1 MAEPNSDIFNA
12 ILTGKNI
19 DAKNFVQAALDAGA
33 QPQEIIMDSMIPA
46 MDEAGRRFEAHQF
59 FVPQLMIAARAMKE
73 ALAILSP
80 LLAASGTEPIAKVVI
95 GTVMGDMHDI
105 GKNLVASMLEGAGFQ
120 VFDLGVNVPP
130 EKFINELKEKQA
142 EILCMSALLTTT
154 MPAMRKTIEALDAA
168 GMRDSVRVMIGG
180 APVTQ
185 AYADEIGAD
194 GYSSNANAAVTLA
207 RNLISKFRGLNSAVL

>member
-1 MAEPNSDIFNA
+1 VAEMNTDIFNA
-12 ILTGKNI
+12 ILTGKNT
-19 DAKNFVQAALDAGA
+19 DAPKFVQAALESGA
-33 QPQEIIMDSMIPA
+33 SPHDIIMDSMIPA
-46 MDEAGRRFEAHQF
+46 MDEAGRRFEEHKF

-73 ALAILSP
+73 SLAILSP
-80 LLAASGTEPIAKVVI
+80 LLAASGSEPMGKVVI

-105 GKNLVASMLEGAGFQ
+105 GKNLVASMLEGAGFK
-120 VFDLGVNVPP
+120 VFDLGVNVAPD
-130 EKFINELKEKQA
+130 KFLKALQENEA

-154 MPAMRKTIEALDAA
+154 MPAMRKTIETLINA
-168 GMRDSVRVMIGG
+168 GIRDSVLVMIGG

-207 RNLISKFRGLNSAVL
+207 RQLISKS

>member
-1 MAEPNSDIFNA
+1 MNQNLFNA
-12 ILTGKNI
+12 ILTGKNL
-19 DAKNFVQAALDAGA
+19 DAKRFVQESLDAGIS
-33 QPQEIIMDSMIPA
+33 PQEIIMDSMIPA

-80 LLAASGTEPIAKVVI
+80 LLAATGTEPVAKVVI

-105 GKNLVASMLEGAGFQ
+105 GKNLVASMLEGAGFK
-120 VFDLGVNVPP
+120 VIDLGVNVAP
-130 EKFINELKEKQA
+130 EKFLNALRENQA

-154 MPAMRKTIEALDAA
+154 MPAMRKTIEALNSAE
-168 GMRDSVRVMIGG
+168 MRDSVKVMIGG

-194 GYSSNANAAVTLA
+194 GYSANANAAVALA
-207 RNLISKFRGLNSAVL
+207 RRLMTAFNGLVL

>member
-1 MAEPNSDIFNA
+1 MAEMNSEIFNA
-12 ILTGKNI
+12 ILSGKNV
-19 DAKNFVQAALDAGA
+19 DAKKFVQDALDAGVS
-33 QPQEIIMDSMIPA
+33 PHDIIADSMIPA

-73 ALAILSP
+73 SLALLSP
-80 LLAASGTEPIAKVVI
+80 LLAASGTEPMGKIVI

-120 VFDLGVNVPP
+120 VIDLGTNVAP
-130 EKFINELKEKQA
+130 EKFLKALQDNQA
-142 EILCMSALLTTT
+142 DILCMSALLTTT
-154 MPAMRKTIEALDAA
+154 MPAMKKTIEALETA

-185 AYADEIGAD
+185 AYADEIGAN
-194 GYSSNANAAVTLA
+194 GYSDNANAAVALA
-207 RNLISKFRGLNSAVL
+207 RKLMAG